1 MNGPTCTGP
10 LLVIF
15 TTLLPP
21 LLVAQEPLNGYIT
34 EGLTNN
40 LVVQQRTIAL
50 EQSLLGLKDARSL
63 FMPRADLNSSYLSGE
78 GGRYF
83 DFPVGD
89 LVNPA
94 YSTLNQLL
102 GSDVFPQVENVKGY
116 LNPNNYYDAHVR
128 TSMPLLNTDLIH
140 NKRLQQQQVQ
150 LKDYEVDIYKRQ
162 LVKEIKQ
169 AYYQVLLADAGVRTY
184 ESALTLLQ
192 RNLAVS
198 ESLERNG
205 KGVPAQ
211 VLRSRSELE
220 RIRTQLVTAKAQGA
234 NARRYFNFLLNKPM
248 DSAVDTQY
256 DVRAALADTSQYTVV
271 DISRREELA
280 ALRTGV
286 DLRNSQFKLA
296 DQYWVPKLGTFLDLG
311 YQGIDWSTDSNADYY
326 LFGVT
331 LDVPV
336 FNGLRNR
343 NQRQRALLGVRTAE
357 LEETQ
362 VTNQMRLGADVA
374 RNDVDAS
381 LSALQSATA
390 QEASARSYFNLIET
404 GYREGVNTLI
414 EYIDGRNQLT
424 SSEVQLFVAYYT
436 TLQRLAELERAT
448 ATYPLSNE

>member
-1 MNGPTCTGP
+1 
-10 LLVIF
+10 
-15 TTLLPP
+15 
-21 LLVAQEPLNGYIT
+21 
-34 EGLTNN
+34 
-40 LVVQQRTIAL
+40 
-50 EQSLLGLKDARSL
+50 LKDS
-63 FMPRADLNSSYLSGE
+63 
-78 GGRYF
+78 
-83 DFPVGD
+83 
-89 LVNPA
+89 
-94 YSTLNQLL
+94 
-102 GSDVFPQVENVKGY
+102 
-116 LNPNNYYDAHVR
+116 
-128 TSMPLLNTDLIH
+128 
-140 NKRLQQQQVQ
+140 
-150 LKDYEVDIYKRQ
+150 EVDIYKRQ

-169 AYYQVLLADAGVRTY
+169 AYYQVLLADAGIRTY
-184 ESALTLLQ
+184 ESAQELLQ

-256 DVRAALADTSQYTVV
+256 DVRAALADTTRYTEV

-296 DQYWVPKLGTFLDLG
+296 DQYWVPKLGTFIDLG

-343 NQRQRALLGVRTAE
+343 NQRQRALLGVRSAE
-357 LEETQ
+357 LEEMQ
-362 VTNQMRLGADVA
+362 VTNQLRLGADVA
-374 RNDVDAS
+374 RNDLDAS

-404 GYREGVNTLI
+404 GYRAGVNTLI

-448 ATYPLSNE
+448 ATYPLSN

>member
-1 MNGPTCTGP
+1 MNSTTSSGP
-10 LLVIF
+10 LLVIL
-15 TTLLPP
+15 TTLLSPSLFAQQP
-21 LLVAQEPLNGYIT
+21 LDGYIA

-50 EQSLLGLKDARSL
+50 EQAMLGLKDARSL
-63 FMPRADLNSSYLSGE
+63 FLPSANLNSSYLSGE

-94 YSTLNQLL
+94 YSTLNQLI
-102 GSDVFPQVENVKGY
+102 GSEVFPQVENVKGY

-128 TSMPLLNTDLIH
+128 TSMPVLNTDLIH
-140 NKRLQQQQVQ
+140 NKRIQQQQVQ

-169 AYYQVLLADAGVRTY
+169 AYYQVLLADAGIRTY
-184 ESALTLLQ
+184 ESALELLQ

-256 DVRAALADTSQYTVV
+256 DVRAALADTTRYTEV

-296 DQYWVPKLGTFLDLG
+296 DQYWVPKLGTFIDLG

-343 NQRQRALLGVRTAE
+343 NQRQRALLGVRSAE
-357 LEETQ
+357 LEEMQ
-362 VTNQMRLGADVA
+362 VTNQLRLGADVA
-374 RNDVDAS
+374 RNDLDAS

-404 GYREGVNTLI
+404 GYRAGVNTLI

-448 ATYPLSNE
+448 ATYPLSN

>member
-1 MNGPTCTGP
+1 M
-10 LLVIF
+10 
-15 TTLLPP
+15 
-21 LLVAQEPLNGYIT
+21 
-34 EGLTNN
+34 
-40 LVVQQRTIAL
+40 
-50 EQSLLGLKDARSL
+50 
-63 FMPRADLNSSYLSGE
+63 
-78 GGRYF
+78 
-83 DFPVGD
+83 
-89 LVNPA
+89 
-94 YSTLNQLL
+94 
-102 GSDVFPQVENVKGY
+102 
-116 LNPNNYYDAHVR
+116 
-128 TSMPLLNTDLIH
+128 
-140 NKRLQQQQVQ
+140 
-150 LKDYEVDIYKRQ
+150 
-162 LVKEIKQ
+162 
-169 AYYQVLLADAGVRTY
+169 LLADAGIRTY
-184 ESALTLLQ
+184 ESALELLQ

-256 DVRAALADTSQYTVV
+256 DVRAALADTTRYTEV

-296 DQYWVPKLGTFLDLG
+296 DQYWVPKLGTFIDLG

-343 NQRQRALLGVRTAE
+343 NQRQRALLGVRSAE
-357 LEETQ
+357 LEEMQ
-362 VTNQMRLGADVA
+362 VTNQLRLGADVA
-374 RNDVDAS
+374 RNDLDAS

-404 GYREGVNTLI
+404 GYRAGVNTLI

-448 ATYPLSNE
+448 ATYPLSN